1 MSYQL
6 ELRHFKY
13 FKAVAEELS
22 FRKAADKL
30 FIAQPG
36 LSRQIIQMEE
46 ILNAKLFER
55 TKRNVQLT
63 PAGTYLKG
71 EVDFILNHLETT
83 TRQVALLNK
92 GESGEIRIGFVG
104 SAIHQVLPKF
114 MMQLSQKFPDIHTT
128 LQELPNNEQI
138 EAIEKDKL
146 DIGFVRVS
154 NVSADLTMVPVHEDT
169 FSVVLPANHPIS
181 ETNFNHLGQLS
192 DEKFILFSSDYS
204 PQYYDK
210 IISICQDQGFQ
221 PQISHK
227 SVHAFTI
234 FKLVESGLG
243 IAIVP
248 TSLVEGYQLG
258 IRSIELK
265 SIPQRTVLSAIWKPK
280 NRNHTVQ
287 NAIRFL
293 FDKKV

>member
-13 FKAVAEELS
+13 FQAVAEELS
-22 FRKAADKL
+22 FRKAADRL

-36 LSRQIIQMEE
+36 LSRQISQMEE
-46 ILNAKLFER
+46 ILKARLFER

-63 PAGTYLKG
+63 PAGAYLKN
-71 EVDFILNHLETT
+71 EVDFILNHLEAAK
-83 TRQVALLNK
+83 RQVELMDK

-104 SAIHQVLPKF
+104 SAIHHVLPDLMLK
-114 MMQLSQKFPDIHTT
+114 LNQKFPDIHTT
-128 LQELPNNEQI
+128 LQELPNQAQI
-138 EAIEKDKL
+138 DAVEKDKL

-154 NVSADLTMVPVHEDT
+154 NVSTELMMVPVHEDT
-169 FSVVLPANHPIS
+169 FSVVLPAGHPLDS
-181 ETNFNHLGQLS
+181 VNFTDIGQLR

-210 IISICQDQGFQ
+210 IISICQDQGFL
-221 PQISHK
+221 PLISHK
-227 SVHAFTI
+227 SVHAFSI

-243 IAIVP
+243 VAIVP
-248 TSLVEGYQLG
+248 TSLVDGYQLG
-258 IRSIELK
+258 IKSIEMK
-265 SIPQRTVLSAIWKPK
+265 NIPQRTMLSAIWKPK

-293 FDKKV
+293 FEK